1 MDILFLA
8 SSKLYPGKHPCFK
21 PKVISSSENA
31 SELDSCCVLHVA
43 DLIYPTFYKV
53 YSLAISLNLLAKELS
68 KLKHKDVSLK
78 S

>member
-1 MDILFLA
+1 M
-8 SSKLYPGKHPCFK
+8 
-21 PKVISSSENA
+21 
-31 SELDSCCVLHVA
+31 LHAA

-53 YSLAISLNLLAKELS
+53 YSLATSLNLLAKELS

>member
-1 MDILFLA
+1 M
-8 SSKLYPGKHPCFK
+8 
-21 PKVISSSENA
+21 
-31 SELDSCCVLHVA
+31 LHVA

-53 YSLAISLNLLAKELS
+53 YSLATSLNLLAKELS